1 MNKPTALRVVVD
13 RREGNVIV
21 LTDDHGDSFDVPSA
35 QLPEPCRSEG
45 AVLDVPLDA
54 SAQPRWREA
63 CPNDAEQKKRLKEN
77 RQTLEE
83 LKRRDPGGDVTL

>member
-1 MNKPTALRVVVD
+1 MSKPTALRVVVD
-13 RREGNVIV
+13 RHEGKIIV

-54 SAQPRWREA
+54 SGQPRWREA
-63 CPNDAEQKKRLKEN
+63 RPNDKEQKRRREEN
-77 RQTLEE
+77 RQTVEE
-83 LKRRDPGGDVTL
+83 LKRRDPGGDVAL